1 MLGGIVAVFVV
12 FMIFALVASLFSLYV
27 WRVDPYQF
35 ASWRA
40 ALRPKREGG
49 TG

>member
-1 MLGGIVAVFVV
+1 MLGGIIAVFVV
-12 FMIFALVASLFSLYV
+12 LMIFALVASLFSFYV

-40 ALRPKREGG
+40 ALRPKRDGAS
-49 TG
+49 